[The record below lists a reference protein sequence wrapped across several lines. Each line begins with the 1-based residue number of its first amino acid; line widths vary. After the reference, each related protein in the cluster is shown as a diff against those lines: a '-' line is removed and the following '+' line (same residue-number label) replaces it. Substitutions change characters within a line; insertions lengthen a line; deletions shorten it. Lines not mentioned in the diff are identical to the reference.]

1 MSWKPVKKGCAKQA
15 SQGGKEE
22 KMWIRLMAFLATIIF
37 IAVGTLLLLALQGD
51 FLTLSQVISFI
62 EQAYTNLNS
71 RLVLLYT
78 GLGLLALGLF
88 NVYLAILSFRRKA
101 FVRIAGSQGEIRI
114 AYGTIENL
122 VEKISRD
129 LGGIDRISTRI
140 ISRKKKISLE
150 IRLSLGAVTNV
161 VDISHRLQELV
172 REEMQDVLGIA
183 NLGEV
188 KIVVRKIALGRR
200 KAESENILERGRT
213 SRGIELHH

>member
-1 MSWKPVKKGCAKQA
+1 
-15 SQGGKEE
+15 
-22 KMWIRLMAFLATIIF
+22 MWSRFMAFLATIIF
-37 IAVGTLLLLALQGD
+37 IGLGGVLLLALQGD
-51 FLTLSQVISFI
+51 FIPLEQIIEFI
-62 EQAYTNLNS
+62 RQTYINFNGRIA
-71 RLVLLYT
+71 VLYT

-88 NVYLAILSFRRKA
+88 NVYLALGSFRRKA
-101 FVRIAGSQGEIRI
+101 FVRIPGSQGEIKI

-140 ISRKKKISLE
+140 IPRKKKISLE
-150 IRLSLGAVTNV
+150 IRISLGAVTNV

-172 REEMQDVLGIA
+172 REQMEDVLGIA
-183 NLGEV
+183 NLGDV

-200 KAESENILERGRT
+200 RTEGENILERGRT